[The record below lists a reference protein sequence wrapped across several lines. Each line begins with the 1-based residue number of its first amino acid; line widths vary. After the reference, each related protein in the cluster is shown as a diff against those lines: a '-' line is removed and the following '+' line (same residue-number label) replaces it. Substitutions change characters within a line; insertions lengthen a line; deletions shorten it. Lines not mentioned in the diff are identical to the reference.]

1 MMNTRETLGLV
12 FIIVALIL
20 VPAAWAFS
28 RLLWM
33 LAFAL
38 LVIGS
43 WLFYT
48 DRLIKKEV
56 RLTRKTGKSDCS
68 GRAMPTDIHDYTGWG
83 SGGRS
88 ETMDSSF
95 GADAGDGG

>member
-1 MMNTRETLGLV
+1 MMKVRETLGLV
-12 FIIVALIL
+12 FIIAALIL

-33 LAFAL
+33 LAAGL

-48 DRLIKKEV
+48 DRMIKKED
-56 RLTRKTGKSDCS
+56 RLTKETGKSDCS
-68 GRAMPTDIHDYTGWG
+68 GRAVPTDIHDYTGWS

-95 GADAGDGG
+95 GADAGDGD